1 MSAQPFMRLR
11 LVGKRYDDHS
21 IPLEFLRDV
30 AVLEEM
36 VVEVAKSKFLAD
48 HPNRQRSPRGF
59 TRNIHLMLAAID
71 PGSATLDIRLAPEPP
86 TLLPDSQPK
95 LFRIRARC
103 DHRSY

>member
-1 MSAQPFMRLR
+1 MHSLSCACVSL
-11 LVGKRYDDHS
+11 GKRYDDHS

-71 PGSATLDIRLAPEPP
+71 PGSATLDIRLAPG
-86 TLLPDSQPK
+86 TTDLAPDSQPK